1 MIQQAN
7 FIYSSLEK
15 VLERQTKVIEIQG
28 RKQINDIRNQTKA
41 NWL

>member
-15 VLERQTKVIEIQG
+15 ALKRQTKVIEAQG
-28 RKQINDIRNQTKA
+28 RKQINDIRNQTKD